1 MSAVDDASAWPPEW
15 ARDLIP
21 AGADIDEASR
31 YLALEAGRWP
41 ELPRDNRRAFTL
53 VVLAS
58 LDSRGGGAT
67 RLDLSTL
74 GARLA
79 RLGVSDDDRG
89 AALHLAERRLA
100 LPALADFVGRPGDY
114 RPFIIDGGFL
124 YHERD
129 LRLEQRLA
137 DGLTARLS
145 APEGP
150 PATGAVAWGAGE
162 LRSPRTIAGGFGNPP
177 RVPISIA
184 GKWTKQQAAAI
195 DAANRRSLTV
205 VTGGPGTGKTALIG
219 GIVRAWMAAG
229 IASERIAIAAPTG
242 KAANRIAELL
252 ASDSD
257 APQPGTLH
265 RLLGLSGGAVRLR
278 GGEFRHHENRPL
290 PHRAV
295 IVDEASMVGLAL
307 MDQLSRALAPDARLV
322 LIGDGDQLPAVDV
335 GSVFRD
341 LVAAVPAST
350 FRLTESHRMDPADPA
365 GAAVLDAAQAIAAG
379 NLGARGTP
387 AIRHPD
393 DLAFSGFACLESEAA
408 TPQGARRALSA
419 FIDRWYTTWIRPGA
433 DAARQSFALSP
444 GRDDEIDPA
453 AATAVMAALE
463 RQQRSRLLTVT
474 RAGFAGADRI
484 NVDLAQRAATDA
496 GLPAPA
502 GGEILPG
509 TPVMITRNDYD
520 RGLYNGDQGVVLSVV
535 HGPGDRPAPA
545 AVFPRGGTLVPFP
558 LAALHGALAV
568 AYASTVHKAQGSELD
583 HAALILPDAD
593 MPLLSRELVYT
604 AVTRVRRSITVVGRR
619 ALLDQAVARPLERSS
634 GLGERLA
641 PR

>member
-1 MSAVDDASAWPPEW
+1 MRADALAWPPEW
-15 ARDLIP
+15 ARDLVP
-21 AGADIDEASR
+21 AGADVDEAAR

-41 ELPRDNRRAFTL
+41 ALSPDNRRAFSL

-67 RLDLSTL
+67 RLDLTTVE
-74 GARLA
+74 ARLS
-79 RLGVSDDDRG
+79 RLGVSDADR
-89 AALHLAERRLA
+89 AAAAHLAKTRLA
-100 LPALADFVGRPGDY
+100 LPALGDFVGRPGDY
-114 RPFIIDGGFL
+114 RPFIVDGGFL

-137 DGLTARLS
+137 DGLVARLS
-145 APEGP
+145 APEDP
-150 PATGAVAWGAGE
+150 PATVAVD
-162 LRSPRTIAGGFGNPP
+162 
-177 RVPISIA
+177 

-252 ASDSD
+252 SSDSD

-341 LVAAVPAST
+341 LVATIPT
-350 FRLTESHRMDPADPA
+350 FRLTESHRMNPADPA

-379 NLGARGTP
+379 SLGARGAP
-387 AIRHPD
+387 AVAHPA
-393 DLAFSGFACLESEAA
+393 DLPFSGFTCLESEAA
-408 TPQGARRALSA
+408 TPHAARRALAA
-419 FIDRWYTTWIRPGA
+419 FIDHWYATWIRPGA
-433 DAARQSFALSP
+433 DAARQSFALAP
-444 GRDDEIDPA
+444 GRDDAIDPGA
-453 AATAVMAALE
+453 AAAVLAALE

-474 RAGFAGADRI
+474 RGGFAGADRI
-484 NVDLAQRAATDA
+484 NADLAQRAATDA

-502 GGEILPG
+502 AGEILPG
-509 TPVMITRNDYD
+509 SPVMITRNDYD

-535 HGPGDRPAPA
+535 HGKADRPVPA

-619 ALLDQAVARPLERSS
+619 SLLDQAVARPLERSS

-641 PR
+641 PSRMRPR

>member
-1 MSAVDDASAWPPEW
+1 MNAIDASAWPPEW

-21 AGADIDEASR
+21 AGADVDEASR

-67 RLDLSTL
+67 RLDLSTV

-89 AALHLAERRLA
+89 AAMHLAERRLA

-145 APEGP
+145 APEGT
-150 PATGAVAWGAGE
+150 PATGA
-162 LRSPRTIAGGFGNPP
+162 
-177 RVPISIA
+177 IA

-252 ASDSD
+252 SSDSD

-341 LVAAVPAST
+341 LVPAVPAST
-350 FRLTESHRMDPADPA
+350 FRLTESHRMNPADPA

-535 HGPGDRPAPA
+535 HGPGDRPVPA

-641 PR
+641 PRWR